1 MLEPGRTFTSPR
13 NGAHGKVVEHT
24 PERAVLERLMPPG
37 TGRTDAHLHR
47 DFDQRFEVVSG
58 TATYAVN
65 GRDPVTLEAGKAVEI
80 PLGASHVD
88 PYNASAEPLVVRNV
102 ISPAGRFVD
111 VYVASWGRALEE
123 GRLDDQDEFS
133 FLGLAVMLAEAG
145 GDSWAAGPPVALQ
158 KLAVPVA
165 ARVGRLRGHRA
176 YAA

>member
-13 NGAHGKVVEHT
+13 SGAYGKVVERT

-37 TGRTDAHLHR
+37 TGRTDAHVHR

-65 GRDPVTLEAGKAVEI
+65 GRERTLEAGKAAEI
-80 PLGASHVD
+80 ERGIPHVD
-88 PYNASAEPLVVRNV
+88 PYNASGEPLVVRNV
-102 ISPAGRFVD
+102 VRPAGRFVD
-111 VYVASWGRALEE
+111 AYVASWGRALEE
-123 GRLDDQDEFS
+123 GRLDAQDEFT
-133 FLGLAVMLAEAG
+133 FLGLAVMLAEAK
-145 GDSWAAGPPVALQ
+145 GDSWAAGPPIALQ

-165 ARVGRLRGHRA
+165 ARIGRLRGHRA